1 MSKKFNRYNDYD
13 SFDDEAAYRADYYE
27 ELKERRK
34 NKRIR
39 NALRSRNVDDL
50 MRDLD
55 DDYDAYW

>member
-55 DDYDAYW
+55 DDYDTY

>member
-13 SFDDEAAYRADYYE
+13 AYDDEAAYRADYYE
-27 ELKERRK
+27 EIKERRK

-55 DDYDAYW
+55 DDYDQY

>member
-55 DDYDAYW
+55 DDYDAY